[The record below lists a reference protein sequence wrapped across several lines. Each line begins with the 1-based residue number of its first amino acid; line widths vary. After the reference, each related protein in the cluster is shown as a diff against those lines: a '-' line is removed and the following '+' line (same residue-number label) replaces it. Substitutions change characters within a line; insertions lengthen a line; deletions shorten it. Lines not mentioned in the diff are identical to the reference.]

1 MGEHCFPYPKFELMQ
16 EIGDKQ
22 REKIEIELGEPKGK
36 RALTGHLLVD
46 VKYE

>member
-1 MGEHCFPYPKFELMQ
+1 MGKHCFPYPKFELMQ
-16 EIGDKQ
+16 EIGDKHG
-22 REKIEIELGEPKGK
+22 EKIEVELGKTKGK